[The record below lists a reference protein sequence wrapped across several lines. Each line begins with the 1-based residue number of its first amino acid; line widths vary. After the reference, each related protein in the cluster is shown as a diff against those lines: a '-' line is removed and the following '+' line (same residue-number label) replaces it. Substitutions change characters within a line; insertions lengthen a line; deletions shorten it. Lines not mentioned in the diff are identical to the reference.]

1 MKRIL
6 SIILSLLVLFSFSS
20 FAFAVP
26 LSTEGSQ
33 IPLVLLGGDGDTL
46 YDKDGNYLFQIDD
59 LGHLVEGSDSKE
71 LLRSVAN
78 VLQPFLLQGLLF
90 NQWEPYYEALE
101 EEIAELTEGVRLDE
115 NGNPVNGS
123 DISKAHRDEVRS
135 NMTTDKKGSK
145 GYYGFQ
151 DYRFWYD
158 WRLDPMEVAD
168 ELNAYIEGICTATG
182 AEKVALAGR
191 CVGCNIMLAYLA
203 KYGYDR
209 IYGFGL
215 DGTSSNGGEFI
226 SEAISGKFH
235 LDGPAVERFL
245 TDYDELG
252 MLQVSD
258 FVMATVDLLVK
269 SGAVERLTA
278 ATRATIYDKVVKGVT
293 SALSTST
300 FFTMPCYWGF
310 VRAEDYDAAIEYVF
324 GAPGSEK
331 RTQYAGLIEKLD
343 RYHTD
348 VVEQIPALMQGLAE
362 RNINIAIISKY
373 GFQIVP
379 TCESSDALA
388 DQYASVKNS
397 SFGATTSTVYGT
409 LPAEYIA
416 AREAEGKGR
425 YISPDRQIDASTCLF
440 PDSTW
445 FTKGARH
452 GNWTRTENEL
462 MYTVTTADHQLTID
476 DFELTQFMVWDSEN
490 KTMIPMTA
498 ENCQTEYWVA
508 DASVDHPTSFLQRL
522 RNYFSALKVWLEQL
536 FSVLKTKITQKAA
549 A

>member
-1 MKRIL
+1 MKRLL
-6 SIILSLLVLFSFSS
+6 SIMLCLLLLFSVSAS
-20 FAFAVP
+20 AFAVP
-26 LSTEGSQ
+26 LSTKGSQ

-78 VLQPFLLQGLLF
+78 VLQPFLLQGLMF
-90 NQWEPYYEALE
+90 NQWEPYYAALE
-101 EEIAELTEGVRLDE
+101 KEIGELSEGVRLDK
-115 NGNPVNGS
+115 NGNPVDGS
-123 DISKAHRDEVRS
+123 DISKAHRDEVRN
-135 NMTTDKKGSK
+135 NMSTDKKGDK

-168 ELNAYIEGICTATG
+168 ELNSYIEGICAATG

-235 LDGPAVERFL
+235 LDGPAIERFL

-252 MLQVSD
+252 MFQVSD

-269 SGAVERLTA
+269 SSAVERLTA

-293 SALSTST
+293 SALATST

-310 VRAEDYDAAIEYVF
+310 VRAEDYDKAIEYVF
-324 GAPGSEK
+324 GEPGSEK

-348 VVEQIPALMQGLAE
+348 VVERIPALMQGLAE
-362 RNINIAIISKY
+362 RNINVAIISKY

-397 SFGATTSTVYGT
+397 SFGATTSTLYGT
-409 LPAEYIA
+409 LPDDYIA

-425 YISPDRQIDASTCLF
+425 YISPDRQVDASTCLF
-440 PDSTW
+440 PDYTW

-452 GNWTRTENEL
+452 GNWTATENEL
-462 MYTVTTADHQLTID
+462 MYTVTTADRQLTID
-476 DFELTQFMVWDSEN
+476 DFDLTQFMVWDSEN
-490 KTMIPMTA
+490 KTMVPMTA
-498 ENCQTEYWVA
+498 DNCQTEYWVA
-508 DASVDHPTSFLQRL
+508 DASVDHPTSFLQKL
-522 RNYFSALKVWLEQL
+522 KNYFSALKVWLEQL
-536 FSVLKTKITQKAA
+536 FSVLKTKLSEKAA